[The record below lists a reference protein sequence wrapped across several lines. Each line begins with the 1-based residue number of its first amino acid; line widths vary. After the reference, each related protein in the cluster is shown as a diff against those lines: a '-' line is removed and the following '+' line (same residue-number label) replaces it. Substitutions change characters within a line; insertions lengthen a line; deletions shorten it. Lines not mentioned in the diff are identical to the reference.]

1 MDSGIVA
8 ALCSFPLFWILGSGV
23 VQVFILRFL
32 RFWVGFGALFIV
44 SFYRLC
50 SVPGLVRVI
59 GPLINMWHRT
69 VLFSGSL
76 LFRAA
81 PPRSARGLVWVIEP
95 LTCGTGRSFFV
106 IFIFRPLPTL
116 PSPPRSLGS
125 GGGDWVIELRTH
137 TVAQDCVIFVCS
149 LSTIPF

>member
-8 ALCSFPLFWILGSGV
+8 ALCSFPFFGILGSGVV

-44 SFYRLC
+44 SLYRLC

-69 VLFSGSL
+69 VFVYGLL

-95 LTCGTGRSFFV
+95 LT
-106 IFIFRPLPTL
+106 
-116 PSPPRSLGS
+116 
-125 GGGDWVIELRTH
+125 
-137 TVAQDCVIFVCS
+137 
-149 LSTIPF
+149 